1 MAFSRWHIERIFREG
16 KNETGMDHYE
26 GRVYVG
32 FKRHLILT
40 AVSLLYLAEQR
51 ERLSSKK
58 GGPDLRSNRSGAGSK
73 PSWTMT
79 CRRVNV
85 GAA

>member
-1 MAFSRWHIERIFREG
+1 
-16 KNETGMDHYE
+16 MDHYE

-40 AVSLLYLAEQR
+40 AVSLLYLAEQK
-51 ERLSSKK
+51 EQLSSKK
-58 GGPDLRSNRSGAGSK
+58 GGPDSRSSRSGAGSK
-73 PSWTMT
+73 PSWMRA